1 MKIPNWITKTIK
13 LPTKTTPLNPLKK
26 MTMKR
31 IMMIGLLTAVFALP
45 TQAQELKKVM
55 LFMQTGKLADAKT
68 EIDKNAADPKFSG
81 KAETFYWK
89 SRIYAAL
96 YKDPV
101 SRAKTPNAKEI
112 ADEAFAKYQQ
122 LDPSFNFVKE
132 MMPEGP
138 NGYFDMY
145 QTCFAEGVRNFNGKR
160 WDSAAYYFTSTVSTY
175 DLIYK
180 NKWTSAKTPFDTTSI
195 LYLGYALQNAQ
206 KPAEAV
212 QQYTRLADNMVF
224 DTAYIDM
231 YRFTLN
237 YFITTKNEPQ
247 FKKYLAVSKEA
258 YPTEQWDDFAMEYL
272 DKNLTLAEK
281 TAFYDKE
288 SAAGTLKEFEYLQ
301 FGDWFANARTKEK
314 DMDSTQ
320 QAMYNIKSGD
330 AYQKAYS
337 LNNKNAIAAFNA
349 GLIYYNNFADYSDKY
364 SDNIRTLQQLNVNKP
379 PADKDPK
386 KRPAQEAKFKEQT
399 DAVKKL
405 NTDLEK
411 PINENLEAS
420 INWLEKSIDNLKG
433 KTDLNRSEKMVFERS
448 LDFLANLYEYKRD
461 KVRGKDMKL
470 FDAYDAKYKE
480 YEGMHKKN

>member
-1 MKIPNWITKTIK
+1 
-13 LPTKTTPLNPLKK
+13 
-26 MTMKR
+26 MKR

-45 TQAQELKKVM
+45 SQAQELKKVM
-55 LFMQTGKLADAKT
+55 LFLQTGKLADAKT
-68 EIDKNAADPKFSG
+68 EIDKNAVDPKFSS

-160 WDSAAYYFTSTVSTY
+160 WDSAAYYFTYSVNTY
-175 DLIYK
+175 DIIYK
-180 NKWTSAKTPFDTTSI
+180 NKWTTAKTPFDTTSI

-212 QQYTRLADNMVF
+212 QQYTRLADNRVF

-237 YFITTKNEPQ
+237 HYISTKNEPQ

-288 SAAGTLKEFEYLQ
+288 NAAGTLKEFEYLQ

-320 QAMYNIKSGD
+320 HAMYNAKSGD

-349 GLIYYNNFADYSDKY
+349 GLIYYNTFADYSDKY
-364 SDNIRTLQQLNVNKP
+364 SDNIRALQQLNMNKP

-461 KVRGKDMKL
+461 KVRGKDLKL

>member
-1 MKIPNWITKTIK
+1 
-13 LPTKTTPLNPLKK
+13 

-160 WDSAAYYFTSTVSTY
+160 WDSAAYYFTSTVNTY

-237 YFITTKNEPQ
+237 HFITTKNEPQ

>member
-1 MKIPNWITKTIK
+1 
-13 LPTKTTPLNPLKK
+13 

-237 YFITTKNEPQ
+237 HFITTKNEPQ

-337 LNNKNAIAAFNA
+337 LNNKNAIAAYNA

>member
-1 MKIPNWITKTIK
+1 
-13 LPTKTTPLNPLKK
+13 
-26 MTMKR
+26 MKR

-45 TQAQELKKVM
+45 TQAQELKKVL

-160 WDSAAYYFTSTVSTY
+160 WDSAAYYFTSTVNTY

-237 YFITTKNEPQ
+237 HFITTKNEPQ

-272 DKNLTLAEK
+272 DNNLTLAEK

>member
-1 MKIPNWITKTIK
+1 
-13 LPTKTTPLNPLKK
+13 
-26 MTMKR
+26 MKR

-45 TQAQELKKVM
+45 TQAQELKKVL

-237 YFITTKNEPQ
+237 HFITTKNEPQ

>member
-1 MKIPNWITKTIK
+1 
-13 LPTKTTPLNPLKK
+13 

-45 TQAQELKKVM
+45 TQAQELKKVL

-237 YFITTKNEPQ
+237 HFITTKNEPQ

>member
-1 MKIPNWITKTIK
+1 
-13 LPTKTTPLNPLKK
+13 
-26 MTMKR
+26 MKR

-237 YFITTKNEPQ
+237 HFITTKNEPQ

-272 DKNLTLAEK
+272 DNNLTLAEK

-337 LNNKNAIAAFNA
+337 LNNKNAIAAYNA

>member
-45 TQAQELKKVM
+45 TQAQELKKVL

-237 YFITTKNEPQ
+237 HFITTKNEPQ

-272 DKNLTLAEK
+272 DNNLTLAEK

>member
-1 MKIPNWITKTIK
+1 
-13 LPTKTTPLNPLKK
+13 

-45 TQAQELKKVM
+45 SQAQELKKVM
-55 LFMQTGKLADAKT
+55 LFLQTGKLADAKT
-68 EIDKNAADPKFSG
+68 EIDKNAVDPKFSS

-160 WDSAAYYFTSTVSTY
+160 WDSAAYYFTYSVNTY
-175 DLIYK
+175 DIIYK
-180 NKWTSAKTPFDTTSI
+180 NKWTTAKTPFDTTSI

-212 QQYTRLADNMVF
+212 QQYTRLADNRVF

-237 YFITTKNEPQ
+237 HYISTKNEPQ

-288 SAAGTLKEFEYLQ
+288 NAAGTLKEFEYLQ

-320 QAMYNIKSGD
+320 HAMYNAKSGD

-349 GLIYYNNFADYSDKY
+349 GLIYYNTFADYSDKY
-364 SDNIRTLQQLNVNKP
+364 SDNIRALQQLNMNKP

-461 KVRGKDMKL
+461 KVRGKDLKL

>member
-1 MKIPNWITKTIK
+1 
-13 LPTKTTPLNPLKK
+13 
-26 MTMKR
+26 MKR

-160 WDSAAYYFTSTVSTY
+160 WDSAAYYFTSTVNTY

-237 YFITTKNEPQ
+237 HFITTKDEPQ

-314 DMDSTQ
+314 NMDSTQ

>member
-1 MKIPNWITKTIK
+1 
-13 LPTKTTPLNPLKK
+13 
-26 MTMKR
+26 MKR

-45 TQAQELKKVM
+45 TQAQELKKVL

-237 YFITTKNEPQ
+237 HFITTKDEPQ

>member
-1 MKIPNWITKTIK
+1 
-13 LPTKTTPLNPLKK
+13 
-26 MTMKR
+26 MKR

-237 YFITTKNEPQ
+237 HFITTKNEPQ

>member
-45 TQAQELKKVM
+45 TQAQELKKVL

-237 YFITTKNEPQ
+237 HFITTKNEPQ

-337 LNNKNAIAAFNA
+337 LNNKNAIAAYNA

>member
-1 MKIPNWITKTIK
+1 
-13 LPTKTTPLNPLKK
+13 
-26 MTMKR
+26 
-31 IMMIGLLTAVFALP
+31 MIGLLTAVFALP
-45 TQAQELKKVM
+45 TQAQELKKVL

-160 WDSAAYYFTSTVSTY
+160 WDSAAYYFTSTVNTY

-237 YFITTKNEPQ
+237 HFITTKNEPQ

-337 LNNKNAIAAFNA
+337 LNNKNAIAAYNA

>member
-1 MKIPNWITKTIK
+1 
-13 LPTKTTPLNPLKK
+13 
-26 MTMKR
+26 MKR

-45 TQAQELKKVM
+45 TQAQELKKVL

-160 WDSAAYYFTSTVSTY
+160 WDSAAYYFTSTVNTY

-237 YFITTKNEPQ
+237 HFITTKNEPQ

-337 LNNKNAIAAFNA
+337 LNNKNAIAAYNA

>member
-1 MKIPNWITKTIK
+1 
-13 LPTKTTPLNPLKK
+13 
-26 MTMKR
+26 
-31 IMMIGLLTAVFALP
+31 
-45 TQAQELKKVM
+45 
-55 LFMQTGKLADAKT
+55 
-68 EIDKNAADPKFSG
+68 
-81 KAETFYWK
+81 
-89 SRIYAAL
+89 
-96 YKDPV
+96 
-101 SRAKTPNAKEI
+101 
-112 ADEAFAKYQQ
+112 
-122 LDPSFNFVKE
+122 
-132 MMPEGP
+132 
-138 NGYFDMY
+138 
-145 QTCFAEGVRNFNGKR
+145 
-160 WDSAAYYFTSTVSTY
+160 
-175 DLIYK
+175 
-180 NKWTSAKTPFDTTSI
+180 
-195 LYLGYALQNAQ
+195 LQNAQ

-237 YFITTKNEPQ
+237 HFITTKNEPQ

>member
-1 MKIPNWITKTIK
+1 
-13 LPTKTTPLNPLKK
+13 
-26 MTMKR
+26 MKR

-337 LNNKNAIAAFNA
+337 LNNKNAIAAYNA

>member
-1 MKIPNWITKTIK
+1 
-13 LPTKTTPLNPLKK
+13 
-26 MTMKR
+26 
-31 IMMIGLLTAVFALP
+31 
-45 TQAQELKKVM
+45 
-55 LFMQTGKLADAKT
+55 
-68 EIDKNAADPKFSG
+68 
-81 KAETFYWK
+81 
-89 SRIYAAL
+89 
-96 YKDPV
+96 
-101 SRAKTPNAKEI
+101 
-112 ADEAFAKYQQ
+112 
-122 LDPSFNFVKE
+122 

-160 WDSAAYYFTSTVSTY
+160 WDSAAYYFTSAVNTY

-195 LYLGYALQNAQ
+195 LYLGYAFQNAQ

-212 QQYTRLADNMVF
+212 QQYIRLEDNKVI
-224 DTAYIDM
+224 DSSYIDM

-237 YFITTKNEPQ
+237 YFTTTKDEAQ

-258 YPTEQWDDFAMEYL
+258 YPTEQWDDYEMEYL
-272 DKNLTLAEK
+272 DKNLILAEK
-281 TAFYDKE
+281 TALYDKE
-288 SAAGTLKEFEYLQ
+288 SAAGTLNEFKYLQ
-301 FGDWFANARTKEK
+301 FGDWFANARIKEK

-320 QAMYNIKSGD
+320 LAMYNAKSGD

-349 GLIYYNNFADYSDKY
+349 GLIYYNNFAEYSDKY
-364 SDNIRTLQQLNVNKP
+364 SDNIRTLQQLNANKP

>member
-1 MKIPNWITKTIK
+1 
-13 LPTKTTPLNPLKK
+13 
-26 MTMKR
+26 MKR

-160 WDSAAYYFTSTVSTY
+160 WDSAAYYFTSTVNTY

-237 YFITTKNEPQ
+237 HFITTKDEPQ

>member
-1 MKIPNWITKTIK
+1 
-13 LPTKTTPLNPLKK
+13 

-45 TQAQELKKVM
+45 TQAQELKKVL

-160 WDSAAYYFTSTVSTY
+160 WDSAAYYFTSTVNTY

-237 YFITTKNEPQ
+237 HFITTKNEPQ

>member
-1 MKIPNWITKTIK
+1 
-13 LPTKTTPLNPLKK
+13 
-26 MTMKR
+26 MKR

-45 TQAQELKKVM
+45 TQAQELKKVL

-237 YFITTKNEPQ
+237 HFITTKNEPQ

-337 LNNKNAIAAFNA
+337 LNNKNAIAAYNA

>member
-1 MKIPNWITKTIK
+1 
-13 LPTKTTPLNPLKK
+13 

-45 TQAQELKKVM
+45 TQAQELKKVL

-160 WDSAAYYFTSTVSTY
+160 WDSAAYYFTSTVNTY

-237 YFITTKNEPQ
+237 HFITTKNEPQ

-337 LNNKNAIAAFNA
+337 LNNKNAIAAYNA

>member
-1 MKIPNWITKTIK
+1 
-13 LPTKTTPLNPLKK
+13 
-26 MTMKR
+26 
-31 IMMIGLLTAVFALP
+31 MIGLLTAVFALP

-237 YFITTKNEPQ
+237 HFITTKNEPQ

>member
-1 MKIPNWITKTIK
+1 
-13 LPTKTTPLNPLKK
+13 
-26 MTMKR
+26 MKR

-45 TQAQELKKVM
+45 TQAQELKKVL

-160 WDSAAYYFTSTVSTY
+160 WDSAAYYFTSTVNTY

-237 YFITTKNEPQ
+237 HFITTKNEPQ

-314 DMDSTQ
+314 NMDSTQ

>member
-1 MKIPNWITKTIK
+1 
-13 LPTKTTPLNPLKK
+13 

-45 TQAQELKKVM
+45 TQAQELKKVL

-237 YFITTKNEPQ
+237 HFITTKNEPQ

-337 LNNKNAIAAFNA
+337 LNNKNAIAAYNA

>member
-1 MKIPNWITKTIK
+1 
-13 LPTKTTPLNPLKK
+13 
-26 MTMKR
+26 MKR
-31 IMMIGLLTAVFALP
+31 IMMIGLLTAVIALP
-45 TQAQELKKVM
+45 SQAQELKKVM
-55 LFMQTGKLADAKT
+55 LFLQTGKLADAKT

-81 KAETFYWK
+81 KAETYYWK

-112 ADEAFAKYQQ
+112 ADEAFTKYQQ
-122 LDPSFNFVKE
+122 LDPTFNFVKE
-132 MMPEGP
+132 MGQDGP
-138 NGYFDMY
+138 VGYFDIY
-145 QTCFAEGVRNFNGKR
+145 QGSFADGVRNFNGKR
-160 WDSAAYYFTSTVSTY
+160 WDSAAYYFSTAVNTY

-195 LYLGYALQNAQ
+195 LYLGYAFQNAQ

-212 QQYTRLADNMVF
+212 QQYTRLEDNKVT
-224 DTAYIDM
+224 DSSYIDM

-237 YFITTKNEPQ
+237 HFITTKDEAQ

-258 YPTEQWDDFAMEYL
+258 YPTEQWDDYEMEYL
-272 DKNLTLAEK
+272 DKNLNLAEK
-281 TAFYDKE
+281 TALYDKE
-288 SAAGTLKEFEYLQ
+288 SAAGTLNEFKYLQ
-301 FGDWFANARTKEK
+301 FGDWFANVRTKEK

-320 QAMYNIKSGD
+320 HSLYNLKAAD
-330 AYQKAYS
+330 AYQKAYG

-364 SDNIRTLQQLNVNKP
+364 SDNIRTLQQLNASKP

-405 NTDLEK
+405 NSDLDK
-411 PINENLEAS
+411 PINENLETS
-420 INWLEKSIDNLKG
+420 INWLEKSVDNLKG
-433 KTDLNRSEKMVFERS
+433 KSDLNRTEKVVFERS

-480 YEGMHKKN
+480 YESMHKKN

>member
-1 MKIPNWITKTIK
+1 
-13 LPTKTTPLNPLKK
+13 
-26 MTMKR
+26 MKR

>member
-45 TQAQELKKVM
+45 TQAQELKKVL

-237 YFITTKNEPQ
+237 HFITTKNEPQ

>member
-1 MKIPNWITKTIK
+1 
-13 LPTKTTPLNPLKK
+13 

-337 LNNKNAIAAFNA
+337 LNNKNAIAAYNA

>member
-237 YFITTKNEPQ
+237 HFITTKNEPQ

-337 LNNKNAIAAFNA
+337 LNNKNAIAAYNA

>member
-45 TQAQELKKVM
+45 TQAQELKKVL

>member
-1 MKIPNWITKTIK
+1 
-13 LPTKTTPLNPLKK
+13 

-160 WDSAAYYFTSTVSTY
+160 WDSAAYYFTSTVNTY

-237 YFITTKNEPQ
+237 HFITTKDEPQ

>member
-1 MKIPNWITKTIK
+1 
-13 LPTKTTPLNPLKK
+13 
-26 MTMKR
+26 MKR

-45 TQAQELKKVM
+45 TQAQELKKVL

-160 WDSAAYYFTSTVSTY
+160 WDSAAYYFTSTVNTY

-237 YFITTKNEPQ
+237 HFITTKNEPQ

>member
-1 MKIPNWITKTIK
+1 
-13 LPTKTTPLNPLKK
+13 

-237 YFITTKNEPQ
+237 HFITTKNEPQ